1 MSSYFYDIEICNFR
15 GIDHLKVDGL
25 TSVNVLVGAN
35 NAGKTSVLEAI
46 FMLSGMSNPWVPTRA
61 NYLRNSQLATIDGTR
76 YLFHN
81 LDFANRPLL
90 KAKVDGGVRRLTF
103 EAVLASS
110 TDSSSSLLHSRSV
123 IKRLEFDFGVD
134 CGDDFPY
141 HSTLF
146 MGNNNDMQQTH
157 DGSYH
162 ESLNCLFI
170 SANKGDDN
178 AMTNFATLVRRN
190 SKQLVIDALK
200 GFDPSIETVEA
211 LPDGLYIKVS
221 GVQELLPIS
230 MAGDGVRRMINIVA
244 TIANEDNNMVLIDE
258 LDNGLHYSAHVKMW
272 RAMLGFALSHDIQLF
287 VTTHNLDCLQGLKN
301 AMQEDDRFK
310 SLVNVY
316 DIARTKENGYQ
327 AYKYSYEALKEAID
341 KEIEIRR

>member
-46 FMLSGMSNPWVPTRA
+46 FMLSGMSNPWMPTRA

-76 YLFHN
+76 YMFHN
-81 LDFANRPLL
+81 LDFANKPLL
-90 KAKVDGGVRRLTF
+90 KAKVDGDVRRLTF
-103 EAVLASS
+103 GAVLASS
-110 TDSSSSLLHSRSV
+110 TDSSSSLSHSRSV
-123 IKRLEFDFGVD
+123 IKRLDFDFGVGE
-134 CGDDFPY
+134 GDDFPY

-146 MGNNNDMQQTH
+146 MGNNNDMQQTL

-310 SLVNVY
+310 SMVNVY